1 MIWMEDNCSKQA
13 SKQASIALSIFY
25 VNLKTVQNKRRILP
39 GL

>member
-1 MIWMEDNCSKQA
+1 MIWMEDNC